1 MPHKSDAELAA
12 LDQPIL
18 RGQGIEVADEVA
30 VMYAG
35 RIVEIGPV
43 EEVTRR
49 PSHPYTAGLMASIPS
64 VHVRHEHLNQIDG
77 AMPRLNA
84 IPPGC
89 AFNARCRRRF
99 GPCTQLQPQL
109 KDYGG
114 QLVACFAVDQDENP
128 QR

>member
-1 MPHKSDAELAA
+1 LTGEL
-12 LDQPIL
+12 
-18 RGQGIEVADEVA
+18 
-30 VMYAG
+30 
-35 RIVEIGPV
+35 
-43 EEVTRR
+43 
-49 PSHPYTAGLMASIPS
+49 PSP
-64 VHVRHEHLNQIDG
+64 LN
-77 AMPRLNA
+77 P
-84 IPPGC
+84 PPGC